1 MPIVEFHMYD
11 PQNVCVAWTPCGV
24 GSKLKRYVENLNRQH
39 FPGHHF
45 EISASLEGRLTPIL

>member
-1 MPIVEFHMYD
+1 MYD
-11 PQNVCVAWTPCGV
+11 PQNVCVAWTPGV

-45 EISASLEGRLTPIL
+45 EIPLLWKVGQLLSYDGWFG